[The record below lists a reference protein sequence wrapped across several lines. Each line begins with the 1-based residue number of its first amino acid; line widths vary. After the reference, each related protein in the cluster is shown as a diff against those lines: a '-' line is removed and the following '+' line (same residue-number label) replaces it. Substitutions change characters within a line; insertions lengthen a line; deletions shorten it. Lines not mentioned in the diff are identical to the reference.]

1 MLHSVSI
8 IIPTKSRPA
17 DLELTVDSILHQSV
31 LPVQLIVVDQSE
43 DDESRRRIET
53 LLFEAPLRVRDA
65 VALDYLRNAAIS
77 GGAVARNR
85 AMDIARG
92 DIWLFLDDDV
102 CLEGNFVEELLAV
115 FQWHP
120 RVSGVSGIVS
130 NYHVA
135 PWAYRLWA
143 AVFVRGPFH
152 DERQPIYWKADR
164 FRNSEPFAVRKLG
177 AGLMS
182 FRAESIRFHRF
193 DENLAG
199 VCDGEDVD
207 FCARL
212 GPEETLMIAPRARLV
227 HKVSPIGR
235 SREHWILRFAKAN
248 FYLYYRNW
256 QNGLANRFAFAWLKT
271 GLGIVASLAS
281 LRRLSLAPWRALLE
295 GTREGL
301 RIARQ

>member
-1 MLHSVSI
+1 MSQSVSV
-8 IIPTKSRPA
+8 IIPTKSRPV
-17 DLELTVDSILHQSV
+17 DLEFTVGSILQQSV

-43 DDESRRRIET
+43 DDESRRRVER
-53 LLFEAPLRVRDA
+53 LLFDAPLQVRDA
-65 VALDYLRNAAIS
+65 IALDYLRDAAIS

-102 CLEGNFVEELLAV
+102 CLEENFVEELLAV

-135 PWAYRLWA
+135 RWDYRLWA
-143 AVFVRGPFH
+143 AIFVRGPFH

-164 FRNSEPFAVRKLG
+164 FRNSEPFAVRRLG

-182 FRAESIRFHRF
+182 FRAERIRSHRF

-207 FCARL
+207 FCERL
-212 GPEETLMIAPRARLV
+212 GPDEALVIAPRARLV
-227 HKVSPIGR
+227 HKASPIGR
-235 SREHWILRFAKAN
+235 AREHWLLRFAKAN
-248 FYLYYRNW
+248 CYLYHRNW
-256 QNGLANRFAFAWLKT
+256 QSGFANRFAFAWLKM

-281 LRRLSLAPWRALLE
+281 LRRLSLGPWRALLE

-301 RIARQ
+301 RIARL